1 MADQTPPAEGRGPDT
16 GPESENMLR
25 YRDDAPVAHAA
36 VTVDAFL
43 DQSNA
48 AAVRAEPGDDAR
60 DLIPHLERLDLVE
73 VNFPAFGD
81 GRGYSSARILRE
93 AGYDGELRAVGDVL
107 VDQLAYM
114 RRCGFDAFDP
124 DAPLDPEDVEAA
136 FARWPEVYQ
145 SAADARTPIW
155 SKRHA

>member
-1 MADQTPPAEGRGPDT
+1 MAET
-16 GPESENMLR
+16 LR
-25 YRDDAPVAHAA
+25 YRDDEPVDHPA
-36 VTVDAFL
+36 VTVDSFL

-48 AAVRAEPGDDAR
+48 SAVRIEPGDDAR
-60 DLIPHLERLDLVE
+60 ELLPHLERLALVE

-114 RRCGFDAFDP
+114 RRCGFDAFEP
-124 DAPLDPEDVEAA
+124 DQQLDRDDVEAA

-145 SAADARTPIW
+145 TAADTRRPIW
-155 SKRHA
+155 AKRHG

>member
-16 GPESENMLR
+16 GPESDTMLR
-25 YRDDAPVAHAA
+25 YREDDPVAHAA

-48 AAVRAEPGDDAR
+48 AAVRVEPGDDAR
-60 DLIPHLERLDLVE
+60 ELIPHLERLDLVE
-73 VNFPAFGD
+73 VNFPSFGD

-124 DAPLDPEDVEAA
+124 DAPLDAEDIEAA

>member
-16 GPESENMLR
+16 GPESDTMLR
-25 YRDDAPVAHAA
+25 YREDDPVAHAA

-48 AAVRAEPGDDAR
+48 AAVRVEPGDDAR

-73 VNFPAFGD
+73 VNFPTFGD

-124 DAPLDPEDVEAA
+124 DAPLDPQDVEAA